1 MTIEEWNDRL
11 DNMPCSI
18 CGRNLED
25 DDDKLLLCDLCNEGN
40 FNNKLLKT
48 KY

>member
-18 CGRNLED
+18 CGYNLED
-25 DDDKLLLCDLCNEGN
+25 EDDKLLLCDLCN
-40 FNNKLLKT
+40 
-48 KY
+48 